1 MVQSTSQIKICNLN
15 SGELNLLVVG
25 NFFLRTAGK
34 TAILLNKKLK
44 GPCRRIKRDKLSGS
58 NSKIKR
64 LLKDEKKV
72 ERTEKDPTGNNST
85 KGKSSEKNVSA
96 DSPLEIIEGGVMS
109 IQIASLLIPNLPF
122 LYCKSYT

>member
-1 MVQSTSQIKICNLN
+1 MKSALKILQSEK
-15 SGELNLLVVG
+15 SGTKYTPDKDLQSKFRCIELTCRLQS
-25 NFFLRTAGK
+25 FLRAAGK

-64 LLKDEKKV
+64 LLKDEKKL

-85 KGKSSEKNVSA
+85 KEKSSEKN
-96 DSPLEIIEGGVMS
+96 DSPLEIIE
-109 IQIASLLIPNLPF
+109 
-122 LYCKSYT
+122 